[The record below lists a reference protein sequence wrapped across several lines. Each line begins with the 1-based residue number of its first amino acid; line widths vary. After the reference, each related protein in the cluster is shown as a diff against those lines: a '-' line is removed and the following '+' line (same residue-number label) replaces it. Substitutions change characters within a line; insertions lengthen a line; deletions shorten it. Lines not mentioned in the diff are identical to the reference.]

1 VNSMIKLE
9 VHIPYTD
16 LTLSSNSQ
24 YNLRIFHV
32 KDNPLGISTLV
43 EKFDDMSND
52 PDYFL
57 YDSSDKMICSGYGL
71 LNESINEDHLG
82 TGGLY
87 ANIYLDYFNFTRD

>member
-1 VNSMIKLE
+1 MIKLE

-32 KDNPLGISTLV
+32 KDNPLDISTLV
-43 EKFDDMSND
+43 EKFDDVSCD

-57 YDSSDKMICSGYGL
+57 YDSSDKGIGSGYSL
-71 LNESINEDHLG
+71 INESINEDRLG

-87 ANIYLDYFNFTRD
+87 VSIYLEHFNFTKD